1 MLRQREQA
9 LISKMNAKYAKLE
22 LHSGNVNVNE
32 LQKVHQQAYYSS
44 RPIPI
49 VVTSPRISDFHYY
62 YDGGKPKSTTVTKT
76 TGVGSDET
84 SYPLHVSKFIL
95 ILTPVI
101 MTCQYN
107 ERTNQKHSITEKIE
121 TIKQL
126 CKCAKN
132 VPSLTQDKLA
142 KDFEISQSTVS
153 VILSESNKWPSVDE
167 TVSTSQFKKNR
178 QANWPQLEEL

>member
-22 LHSGNVNVNE
+22 LHSGNVNVNGGE

-49 VVTSPRISDFHYY
+49 VVTSPRVSLEIYDFHYY

-84 SYPLHVSKFIL
+84 SKL
-95 ILTPVI
+95 
-101 MTCQYN
+101 
-107 ERTNQKHSITEKIE
+107 EKVV
-121 TIKQL
+121 K
-126 CKCAKN
+126 
-132 VPSLTQDKLA
+132 
-142 KDFEISQSTVS
+142 
-153 VILSESNKWPSVDE
+153 
-167 TVSTSQFKKNR
+167 
-178 QANWPQLEEL
+178 